1 VGSRRTTA
9 SLQSGF
15 PSDTCFESPSLKI
28 LYALLIF
35 VPIAI
40 AARLLD
46 APPMAVFILS
56 ALAIVP
62 LSGVMGA
69 ATETV
74 AEHTSP
80 AIGGVLSATMG
91 NLAELIIAS
100 VALHAGLIDLVKAS
114 ITGSILGNLLLV
126 LGIALFAGGL
136 KFKVQKFN
144 RNLAGHSTTVLLIA
158 VFGLVVP
165 ALFHSLHP
173 DPERVAT
180 VRMSHYVAFLLIA
193 GYVAWLVF
201 SLVTHSSSFGSDTR
215 NPPVTVAP
223 KWSSK
228 KAMAVLVASA
238 LAIGVM
244 AEVLVSA
251 TEEAVKA
258 LGLSEFFVG
267 LILIPIIGNAAENS
281 SAILMAVR
289 NRMDLALN
297 IAIGSSIQ
305 VALLI
310 APLLVLLGMVFH
322 QPMDLAFTTME
333 VASIALAVGVASSV
347 IRDAESNW
355 LEGAFLLLAY
365 AVLAVA
371 FFFF

>member
-1 VGSRRTTA
+1 
-9 SLQSGF
+9 
-15 PSDTCFESPSLKI
+15 LKF
-28 LYALLIF
+28 LYALLVF

-40 AARLLD
+40 AARFLG
-46 APPMAVFILS
+46 APPIVVFGLS
-56 ALAIVP
+56 ALAIIP
-62 LSGVMGA
+62 LSGVLGA
-69 ATETV
+69 ATEAI

-91 NLAELIIAS
+91 NLAELIIAA
-100 VALHAGLIDLVKAS
+100 VALRAGLIDLVKAS

-126 LGIALFAGGL
+126 LGFALLLGGL
-136 KFKVQKFN
+136 KFREQKFS
-144 RNLAGHSTTVLLIA
+144 RHLAGSTGTVLLIA

-173 DPERVAT
+173 DPQRVAT
-180 VRMSHYVAFLLIA
+180 VRMSHYVAPLLIL
-193 GYVAWLVF
+193 GYASWLAF
-201 SLVTHSSSFGSDTR
+201 SLWTHSSDFAANRHG
-215 NPPVTVAP
+215 PAVTVGP

-228 KAMAVLVASA
+228 KALVILLIAA
-238 LAIGVM
+238 AGIGVV
-244 AEVLVSA
+244 AEILVSA
-251 TEEAVKA
+251 TEAAVKV

-281 SAILMAVR
+281 SAIVMAMK

-310 APLLVLLGMVFH
+310 APLLVLLGMAFH

-333 VASIALAVGVASSV
+333 VASIALAVLVTSSV
-347 IRDAESNW
+347 IRDAETNW
-355 LEGAFLLLAY
+355 LEGALLLLAY

>member
-1 VGSRRTTA
+1 MR
-9 SLQSGF
+9 
-15 PSDTCFESPSLKI
+15 I
-28 LYALLIF
+28 LYALLVF
-35 VPIAI
+35 GPIAI
-40 AARLLD
+40 LARVFG
-46 APPMAVFILS
+46 APPIVIFFLS
-56 ALAIVP
+56 AIAIIP
-62 LSGVMGA
+62 LSAVLGA
-69 ATETV
+69 ATESV

-100 VALHAGLIDLVKAS
+100 VALRAGLIDLVKAS

-136 KFKVQKFN
+136 KFKVQRFN
-144 RNLAGHSTTVLLIA
+144 RNFAGVSTTVLLIA

-165 ALFHSLHP
+165 ALFHTLHP

-180 VRMSHYVAFLLIA
+180 VRMSHYVACLLIV

-201 SLVTHSSSFGSDTR
+201 SLWTHSSTFGGEKH
-215 NPPVTVAP
+215 PLPVTVAP
-223 KWSSK
+223 KWSSR
-228 KAMAVLVASA
+228 KAMVVLVSTAM
-238 LAIGVM
+238 AIGVV

-251 TEEAVKA
+251 TEQAVKV

-267 LILIPIIGNAAENS
+267 MILIPIIGNAAENS
-281 SAILMAVR
+281 SAILMAMR

-297 IAIGSSIQ
+297 IAVGSSIQ
-305 VALLI
+305 VALLL

-322 QPMDLAFTTME
+322 QPMDLAFSTME

-347 IRDAESNW
+347 IRDAETNW

-365 AVLAVA
+365 AVLGVA

>member
-1 VGSRRTTA
+1 MR
-9 SLQSGF
+9 
-15 PSDTCFESPSLKI
+15 I

-35 VPIAI
+35 APIAVL
-40 AARLLD
+40 ARVFG
-46 APPMAVFILS
+46 APPIVIFLVS
-56 ALAIVP
+56 ALAIIP
-62 LSGVMGA
+62 LSGVLGA
-69 ATETV
+69 ATEAV
-74 AEHTSP
+74 AHHTSP

-91 NLAELIIAS
+91 NLAELIIAT
-100 VALHAGLIDLVKAS
+100 VALRAGLIDLVKAS

-136 KFKVQKFN
+136 KYKVQRFN
-144 RNLAGHSTTVLLIA
+144 RHLAGLSTTVLLIA

-180 VRMSHYVAFLLIA
+180 VKMSHYIAFLLIT

-201 SLVTHSSSFGSDTR
+201 SLWTHSATFASDR
-215 NPPVTVAP
+215 HDPVVTVAP

-228 KAMAVLVASA
+228 KAMLILLLSA
-238 LAIGVM
+238 GAIGVV

-251 TEEAVKA
+251 TEEAVKV

-281 SAILMAVR
+281 SAIIMAVR

-297 IAIGSSIQ
+297 IAIGSSVQ

-310 APLLVLLGMVFH
+310 APLLVLLGMAFH

-333 VASIALAVGVASSV
+333 VASIALAVLVATSV

-355 LEGAFLLLAY
+355 LEGVFLLLAY
-365 AVLAVA
+365 AVLGVA

>member
-1 VGSRRTTA
+1 M
-9 SLQSGF
+9 
-15 PSDTCFESPSLKI
+15 KY
-28 LYALLIF
+28 LYALLVFAPIAVAARF
-35 VPIAI
+35 LGAPPIAI
-40 AARLLD
+40 F
-46 APPMAVFILS
+46 VLS
-56 ALAIVP
+56 AVAIIP
-62 LSGVMGA
+62 LSAVLGA
-69 ATETV
+69 ATEAV

-80 AIGGVLSATMG
+80 AVGGVLSATMG
-91 NLAELIIAS
+91 NLAELIIAA
-100 VALHAGLIDLVKAS
+100 VALRAGLIDLVKAS

-126 LGIALFAGGL
+126 LGIALLAGGL
-136 KFKVQKFN
+136 KFREQKFS
-144 RNLAGHSTTVLLIA
+144 RHLAGSSSTVLLIA

-165 ALFHSLHP
+165 SLFHGLHP
-173 DPERVAT
+173 DPQRVAT
-180 VRMSHYVAFLLIA
+180 VRMSHYVAPLLIA

-201 SLVTHSSSFGSDTR
+201 SLWTHSSDFAPDRSGET
-215 NPPVTVAP
+215 VTVAP

-228 KAMAVLVASA
+228 KAVIILLAAA
-238 LAIGVM
+238 IAIGVV

-251 TEEAVKA
+251 TEEAVKV

-281 SAILMAVR
+281 SAILMAMK
-289 NRMDLALN
+289 NRMDLGLS

-333 VASIALAVGVASSV
+333 VASIALAVLVTSSV
-347 IRDAESNW
+347 IRDAETNW
-355 LEGAFLLLAY
+355 LEGALLILAY
-365 AVLAVA
+365 SVLGVA

>member
-1 VGSRRTTA
+1 
-9 SLQSGF
+9 
-15 PSDTCFESPSLKI
+15 LKF
-28 LYALLIF
+28 LYALLVF

-40 AARLLD
+40 AARFLG
-46 APPMAVFILS
+46 APPIVVFGLS
-56 ALAIVP
+56 ALAIIP
-62 LSGVMGA
+62 LSGVLGA
-69 ATETV
+69 ATEAI
-74 AEHTSP
+74 AEHTTP

-91 NLAELIIAS
+91 NLAELIIAA
-100 VALHAGLIDLVKAS
+100 VALRAGLIDLVKAS

-126 LGIALFAGGL
+126 LGFALLLGGL
-136 KFKVQKFN
+136 KFREQKFS
-144 RNLAGHSTTVLLIA
+144 RHLAGSTGTVLLIA

-173 DPERVAT
+173 DPQRVAT
-180 VRMSHYVAFLLIA
+180 VRMSHYVAPLLIL
-193 GYVAWLVF
+193 GYASWLAF
-201 SLVTHSSSFGSDTR
+201 SLWTHSSDFAANRHG
-215 NPPVTVAP
+215 PAVTVGP

-228 KAMAVLVASA
+228 KALVILLIAAAGIGLVAE
-238 LAIGVM
+238 I
-244 AEVLVSA
+244 LVSA
-251 TEEAVKA
+251 TEEAVKV

-281 SAILMAVR
+281 SAIVMAMK

-310 APLLVLLGMVFH
+310 APLLVLLGMAFH

-333 VASIALAVGVASSV
+333 VASIALAVLVTSSV
-347 IRDAESNW
+347 IRDAETNW
-355 LEGAFLLLAY
+355 LEGALLLLAY

>member
-1 VGSRRTTA
+1 M
-9 SLQSGF
+9 
-15 PSDTCFESPSLKI
+15 KI

-40 AARLLD
+40 LSRLLG
-46 APPMAVFILS
+46 APPIFVFLLS
-56 ALAIVP
+56 AAAIIP
-62 LSGVMGA
+62 LSGVLGA
-69 ATETV
+69 ATEAV
-74 AEHTSP
+74 ADHTSP

-100 VALHAGLIDLVKAS
+100 VALRAGLIDLVKAS

-136 KFKVQKFN
+136 KYKVQTFN
-144 RNLAGHSTTVLLIA
+144 RHLAGLSTTVLLIA

-165 ALFHSLHP
+165 ALFHTLHP

-180 VRMSHYVAFLLIA
+180 VRMSHYVAFLLIV

-201 SLVTHSSSFGSDTR
+201 SLWTHSDTFGSDR
-215 NPPVTVAP
+215 HDPAVTVAP

-238 LAIGVM
+238 IAIGIM

-251 TEEAVKA
+251 TEAAVKV

-281 SAILMAVR
+281 SAIIMAMR

-297 IAIGSSIQ
+297 IAVGSSVQ

-310 APLLVLLGMVFH
+310 APVLVLLGMAFH
-322 QPMDLAFTTME
+322 QPMDLAFSTME
-333 VASIALAVGVASSV
+333 VASIALAVLVATSV

>member
-1 VGSRRTTA
+1 VV
-9 SLQSGF
+9 
-15 PSDTCFESPSLKI
+15 
-28 LYALLIF
+28 F
-35 VPIAI
+35 VLA
-40 AARLLD
+40 
-46 APPMAVFILS
+46 

-100 VALHAGLIDLVKAS
+100 VALQAGLIDLVKAS

-144 RNLAGHSTTVLLIA
+144 PNLAGHSTTVLLIA

-165 ALFHSLHP
+165 ALFHALHP
-173 DPERVAT
+173 DPQRVAT

-193 GYVAWLVF
+193 GYAAWLVF
-201 SLVTHSSSFGSDTR
+201 SLGTHSSSFSSEMRDSA
-215 NPPVTVAP
+215 VTVAP

-228 KAMAVLVASA
+228 KAMVVLVASA
-238 LAIGVM
+238 IAVGVM

-251 TEEAVKA
+251 TEEAVKV

-281 SAILMAVR
+281 SAIIMAVR

-365 AVLAVA
+365 AVLGVA

>member
-1 VGSRRTTA
+1 M
-9 SLQSGF
+9 
-15 PSDTCFESPSLKI
+15 KI
-28 LYALLIF
+28 LFALLIF

-40 AARLLD
+40 LSRLLG
-46 APPMAVFILS
+46 APPIFVFLLS
-56 ALAIVP
+56 AAAIIP
-62 LSGVMGA
+62 LSGVLGA
-69 ATETV
+69 ATEAV
-74 AEHTSP
+74 ADHTSP

-100 VALHAGLIDLVKAS
+100 VALRAGLIDLVKAS

-136 KFKVQKFN
+136 KYKVQTFN
-144 RNLAGHSTTVLLIA
+144 RHLAGLSTTVLLIA

-165 ALFHSLHP
+165 ALFHTLHP
-173 DPERVAT
+173 DPARVAT
-180 VRMSHYVAFLLIA
+180 VRMSHYVAFLLIV

-201 SLVTHSSSFGSDTR
+201 SLWTHSATFASDR
-215 NPPVTVAP
+215 HDPAVTVAP

-228 KAMAVLVASA
+228 KAVVVLVASA
-238 LAIGVM
+238 IGIGVV

-251 TEEAVKA
+251 TEEAVKV

-281 SAILMAVR
+281 SAIIMAMR

-297 IAIGSSIQ
+297 IAVGSSVQ

-310 APLLVLLGMVFH
+310 APVLVLLGMAFH
-322 QPMDLAFTTME
+322 QPMDLAFSTME
-333 VASIALAVGVASSV
+333 VASIALAVLVATSV

>member
-1 VGSRRTTA
+1 M
-9 SLQSGF
+9 
-15 PSDTCFESPSLKI
+15 KI
-28 LYALLIF
+28 LYALLVF

-40 AARLLD
+40 IARLVG
-46 APPMAVFILS
+46 ASPVAVFILS
-56 ALAIVP
+56 AFAIIP
-62 LSGVMGA
+62 LSGVLGA
-69 ATETV
+69 ATEAV

-100 VALHAGLIDLVKAS
+100 VALRAGLIDLVKAS

-136 KFKVQKFN
+136 KYKVQKFN
-144 RNLAGHSTTVLLIA
+144 PNLAGTSTTVLLMA

-165 ALFHSLHP
+165 ALFYGLHP

-180 VRMSHYVAFLLIA
+180 VRMSHYVAPLLIA
-193 GYVAWLVF
+193 GYIAWLVF
-201 SLVTHSSSFGSDTR
+201 SLVTHASSFDPEHD
-215 NPPVTVAP
+215 PPVTVGP

-228 KAMAVLVASA
+228 KALIILVAA
-238 LAIGVM
+238 AMAIGVV

-251 TEEAVKA
+251 TEQAVKG

-281 SAILMAVR
+281 SAIIMAMR

-297 IAIGSSIQ
+297 IAVGSSIQ

-333 VASIALAVGVASSV
+333 VASIGLAVLVTSSV
-347 IRDAESNW
+347 IRDAETNW
-355 LEGAFLLLAY
+355 LEGVLLLLAY
-365 AVLAVA
+365 SVLGVA

>member
-1 VGSRRTTA
+1 MGA
-9 SLQSGF
+9 
-15 PSDTCFESPSLKI
+15 PP
-28 LYALLIF
+28 IF
-35 VPIAI
+35 VF
-40 AARLLD
+40 
-46 APPMAVFILS
+46 VLS

-62 LSGVMGA
+62 LSGVLGD
-69 ATETV
+69 ATEAV

-80 AIGGVLSATMG
+80 TIGGVLSATMG

-100 VALHAGLIDLVKAS
+100 VALRAGLIDLVKAS

-144 RNLAGHSTTVLLIA
+144 AHLAGMSSTVLLIA

-173 DPERVAT
+173 DPQRVAT
-180 VRMSHYVAFLLIA
+180 VRMSHYVAPLLIA

-201 SLVTHSSSFGSDTR
+201 SLWTHSSAFATER
-215 NPPVTVAP
+215 AVPVTVGP

-228 KAMAVLVASA
+228 KALGVLLVAA
-238 LAIGVM
+238 GAIGVL
-244 AEVLVSA
+244 AEILVSV
-251 TEEAVKA
+251 TEEAVKV

-281 SAILMAVR
+281 SAILMALR

-297 IAIGSSIQ
+297 IAVGSSIQ

-310 APLLVLLGMVFH
+310 APLLVLLGMAFH

-333 VASIALAVGVASSV
+333 VASIALAVLVASSV

-365 AVLAVA
+365 AVLGVA

>member
-1 VGSRRTTA
+1 VKV
-9 SLQSGF
+9 F
-15 PSDTCFESPSLKI
+15 
-28 LYALLIF
+28 YALLVFAPLAVLARILGA
-35 VPIAI
+35 PAI
-40 AARLLD
+40 VVFLVS
-46 APPMAVFILS
+46 AVAIIPLS
-56 ALAIVP
+56 AVL
-62 LSGVMGA
+62 GT
-69 ATETV
+69 ATEEV

-80 AIGGVLSATMG
+80 AIGGILSATMG
-91 NLAELIIAS
+91 NLAELIIAA
-100 VALHAGLIDLVKAS
+100 VALRAGLIDLVKAS

-126 LGIALFAGGL
+126 LGIALLAGGL
-136 KFKVQKFN
+136 KFETQRFS
-144 RNLAGHSTTVLLIA
+144 RALAGISTTVLLIA

-165 ALFHSLHP
+165 TLFHTLHP

-180 VRMSHYVAFLLIA
+180 VRMSHYVAFLLIV
-193 GYVAWLVF
+193 GYLAWLLF
-201 SLVTHSSSFGSDTR
+201 SLRTHSHTLASERRDSG
-215 NPPVTVAP
+215 VTVAP

-238 LAIGVM
+238 AGIGVV

-251 TEEAVKA
+251 TEEAVKV
-258 LGLSEFFVG
+258 LHLSEFFVG

-310 APLLVLLGMVFH
+310 APVLVLLGMAFH

-355 LEGAFLLLAY
+355 LEGVFLLLAY
-365 AVLAVA
+365 AVLGVA

>member
-1 VGSRRTTA
+1 MK
-9 SLQSGF
+9 F
-15 PSDTCFESPSLKI
+15 
-28 LYALLIF
+28 LYALLVF

-40 AARLLD
+40 AARFLG
-46 APPMAVFILS
+46 APPIVVFGLS
-56 ALAIVP
+56 ALAIIP
-62 LSGVMGA
+62 LSGVLGA
-69 ATETV
+69 ATEAI
-74 AEHTSP
+74 AEHTTP

-91 NLAELIIAS
+91 NLAELIIAA
-100 VALHAGLIDLVKAS
+100 VALRAGLIDLVKAS

-126 LGIALFAGGL
+126 LGFALLLGGL
-136 KFKVQKFN
+136 KFREQKFS
-144 RNLAGHSTTVLLIA
+144 RHLAGSTGTVLLIA

-173 DPERVAT
+173 DPQRVAT
-180 VRMSHYVAFLLIA
+180 VRMSHYVAPLLIL
-193 GYVAWLVF
+193 GYASWLAF
-201 SLVTHSSSFGSDTR
+201 SLWTHSSDFAANRHG
-215 NPPVTVAP
+215 PAVTVGP

-228 KAMAVLVASA
+228 KALVILLIAA
-238 LAIGVM
+238 AGIGVV
-244 AEVLVSA
+244 AEILVSA
-251 TEEAVKA
+251 TEAAVKV

-281 SAILMAVR
+281 SAIVMAMK

-310 APLLVLLGMVFH
+310 APLLVLLGMAFH

-333 VASIALAVGVASSV
+333 VASIALAVLVTSSV
-347 IRDAESNW
+347 IRDAETNW
-355 LEGAFLLLAY
+355 LEGALLLLAY

>member
-1 VGSRRTTA
+1 MR
-9 SLQSGF
+9 
-15 PSDTCFESPSLKI
+15 I

-40 AARLLD
+40 IARFAG
-46 APPMAVFILS
+46 APPIAVFTLS
-56 ALAIVP
+56 AIAIIP
-62 LSGVMGA
+62 LSGILGA
-69 ATETV
+69 ATEVV

-91 NLAELIIAS
+91 NLAELIIAAI
-100 VALHAGLIDLVKAS
+100 ALKAGLIDLVKAS

-136 KFKVQKFN
+136 KYKDQKFSPY
-144 RNLAGHSTTVLLIA
+144 LAGSSSTVLLIA

-165 ALFHSLHP
+165 ALFHGLHP

-180 VRMSHYVAFLLIA
+180 VRMSHYVAGLLII
-193 GYVAWLVF
+193 GYGAWLVF
-201 SLVTHSSSFGSDTR
+201 SLWTHSSNFTPDRQG
-215 NPPVTVAP
+215 PAVTVGP

-228 KAMAVLVASA
+228 KALGVLIAA
-238 LAIGVM
+238 AGGIGVV

-251 TEEAVKA
+251 TEEAVKV

-281 SAILMAVR
+281 SAIIMAMR

-310 APLLVLLGMVFH
+310 APLLVLLGMLFH
-322 QPMDLAFTTME
+322 QPMDLAFTAME
-333 VASIALAVGVASSV
+333 VVSIALAVLVTSSV
-347 IRDAESNW
+347 IRDAETNW
-355 LEGAFLLLAY
+355 LEGALLILAY
-365 AVLAVA
+365 AVLGVA

>member
-1 VGSRRTTA
+1 MR
-9 SLQSGF
+9 
-15 PSDTCFESPSLKI
+15 I
-28 LYALLIF
+28 LYALLVF
-35 VPIAI
+35 GPIAI
-40 AARLLD
+40 LARVFG
-46 APPMAVFILS
+46 APAIVIFFLS
-56 ALAIVP
+56 AVAIIP
-62 LSGVMGA
+62 LSAVLGA
-69 ATETV
+69 ATESV

-100 VALHAGLIDLVKAS
+100 VALRAGLIDLVKAS

-136 KFKVQKFN
+136 KFKVQRFN
-144 RNLAGHSTTVLLIA
+144 RNFAGLSTTVLLIA

-165 ALFHSLHP
+165 ALFHTLHP
-173 DPERVAT
+173 DPQRVAT
-180 VRMSHYVAFLLIA
+180 VRMSHYVAGLLIV

-201 SLVTHSSSFGSDTR
+201 SLWTHSSTFGGEKR
-215 NPPVTVAP
+215 PLPVTVAP
-223 KWSSK
+223 KWSSR
-228 KAMAVLVASA
+228 KAMVVLVSTAI
-238 LAIGVM
+238 AIGVV

-251 TEEAVKA
+251 TEQAVKV

-267 LILIPIIGNAAENS
+267 MILIPIIGNAAENS
-281 SAILMAVR
+281 SAILMAMR

-297 IAIGSSIQ
+297 IAVGSSIQ

-322 QPMDLAFTTME
+322 QPMDLAFSTME

-347 IRDAESNW
+347 IRDAETNW

-365 AVLAVA
+365 AVLGVA

>member
-1 VGSRRTTA
+1 MR
-9 SLQSGF
+9 L
-15 PSDTCFESPSLKI
+15 
-28 LYALLIF
+28 LYGLLIF

-40 AARLLD
+40 IARLAG
-46 APPMAVFILS
+46 APPIAIFILS
-56 ALAIVP
+56 ALAIIP
-62 LSGVMGA
+62 LSGILGA
-69 ATETV
+69 ATEAV

-100 VALHAGLIDLVKAS
+100 VALRAGLIDLVKAS

-126 LGIALFAGGL
+126 LGIALLAGGL
-136 KFKVQKFN
+136 KYKEQKFS
-144 RNLAGHSTTVLLIA
+144 RHLAGSSSTVLLIA

-165 ALFHSLHP
+165 ALFHGLHP
-173 DPERVAT
+173 DPQRVAT
-180 VRMSHYVAFLLIA
+180 VRMSHYVAFLLIV
-193 GYVAWLVF
+193 GYAAWLAF
-201 SLVTHSSSFGSDTR
+201 SLWTHSSDFTVDRQG
-215 NPPVTVAP
+215 PPVTVGP

-228 KAMAVLVASA
+228 KALGVLIAAAAS
-238 LAIGVM
+238 IGVV

-251 TEEAVKA
+251 TEEAVKV

-281 SAILMAVR
+281 SAILMAMR

-310 APLLVLLGMVFH
+310 APLLVLLGMAFH
-322 QPMDLAFTTME
+322 QPMDLAFTAME
-333 VASIALAVGVASSV
+333 VASIALAVLVTSSV
-347 IRDAESNW
+347 IRDAETNW
-355 LEGAFLLLAY
+355 LEGALLVLAY

>member
-1 VGSRRTTA
+1 
-9 SLQSGF
+9 
-15 PSDTCFESPSLKI
+15 LKF
-28 LYALLIF
+28 LYPLLVL

-40 AARLLD
+40 AARVMG
-46 APPMAVFILS
+46 APPIAVFILS

-62 LSGVMGA
+62 LSGVLGA
-69 ATETV
+69 ATEAV

-80 AIGGVLSATMG
+80 AVGGVLSATMG
-91 NLAELIIAS
+91 NLAELIIAA
-100 VALHAGLIDLVKAS
+100 VALRAGLIDLVKAS

-126 LGIALFAGGL
+126 LGIALLAGGL
-136 KFKVQKFN
+136 KYRAQKFSPH
-144 RNLAGHSTTVLLIA
+144 LAASSSTVLLIA

-165 ALFHSLHP
+165 ALFHGLHP
-173 DPERVAT
+173 DPQRVVT
-180 VRMSHYVAFLLIA
+180 VRMSHYVAPLLIA

-201 SLVTHSSSFGSDTR
+201 SLWTHSSDFAADRHG
-215 NPPVTVAP
+215 PAVTVAP

-228 KAMAVLVASA
+228 KAVIILIAAA
-238 LAIGVM
+238 GAIGVV

-251 TEEAVKA
+251 TEEAVKV

-281 SAILMAVR
+281 SAIVMAMR
-289 NRMDLALN
+289 NRMDLALS

-310 APLLVLLGMVFH
+310 APLLVLLGMAFR

-333 VASIALAVGVASSV
+333 VASIALAVLVTSSV
-347 IRDAESNW
+347 IRDAETNW
-355 LEGAFLLLAY
+355 LEGALLLLAY
-365 AVLAVA
+365 SVLGVA

>member
-1 VGSRRTTA
+1 
-9 SLQSGF
+9 
-15 PSDTCFESPSLKI
+15 
-28 LYALLIF
+28 
-35 VPIAI
+35 
-40 AARLLD
+40 
-46 APPMAVFILS
+46 MS

-62 LSGVMGA
+62 LSGVLGA

-100 VALHAGLIDLVKAS
+100 VALQAGLIDLVKAS

-144 RNLAGHSTTVLLIA
+144 PTLAGHSTTVLLIA

-165 ALFHSLHP
+165 ALFHGLHP
-173 DPERVAT
+173 DPQRVAT

-201 SLVTHSSSFGSDTR
+201 SLVTHSSSFGPDTR
-215 NPPVTVAP
+215 DPPVTVAP

-238 LAIGVM
+238 IAIGVM

-251 TEEAVKA
+251 TEQAVKV

-281 SAILMAVR
+281 SAIIMAVR

-333 VASIALAVGVASSV
+333 VASIALAVGVGSSV

-365 AVLAVA
+365 AVLGVA

>member
-1 VGSRRTTA
+1 
-9 SLQSGF
+9 
-15 PSDTCFESPSLKI
+15 LKF

-35 VPIAI
+35 VPIALG
-40 AARLLD
+40 ARIFG
-46 APPMAVFILS
+46 APPLVIFALS

-62 LSGVMGA
+62 LSGILGA

-91 NLAELIIAS
+91 NLAELIIAT
-100 VALHAGLIDLVKAS
+100 VALRAGLIDLVKAS

-136 KFKVQKFN
+136 KFKIQKFSAH
-144 RNLAGHSTTVLLIA
+144 LAGMSSTVLLIA

-165 ALFHSLHP
+165 ALFHTLHP

-180 VRMSHYVAFLLIA
+180 VRMSHYVAPLLIS

-201 SLVTHSSSFGSDTR
+201 SLWTHSSAFATGGHP
-215 NPPVTVAP
+215 PPVTVAP

-228 KAMAVLVASA
+228 KAMVLLFAA
-238 LAIGVM
+238 AIAIGVV
-244 AEVLVSA
+244 AETLVGA
-251 TEEAVKA
+251 TEEAVKV

-281 SAILMAVR
+281 SAIIMAMR
-289 NRMDLALN
+289 NRMDLSLN

-310 APLLVLLGMVFH
+310 APLLVLLGMVFD
-322 QPMDLAFTTME
+322 QPMDLAFSTME
-333 VASIALAVGVASSV
+333 VASIALSVGVASSV

-355 LEGAFLLLAY
+355 LEGVFLLLAY
-365 AVLAVA
+365 AVLGVA

>member
-1 VGSRRTTA
+1 MKA
-9 SLQSGF
+9 
-15 PSDTCFESPSLKI
+15 
-28 LYALLIF
+28 LYALLVF

-40 AARLLD
+40 IARIAG
-46 APPMAVFILS
+46 APPIAVFIVS
-56 ALAIVP
+56 AIAIIP
-62 LSGVMGA
+62 LSGIMGA
-69 ATETV
+69 ATESV

-91 NLAELIIAS
+91 NLAELIIAA
-100 VALHAGLIDLVKAS
+100 VALRAGLIDLVKAS

-126 LGIALFAGGL
+126 LGIALLAGGL
-136 KFKVQKFN
+136 KFKVQRFN
-144 RNLAGHSTTVLLIA
+144 QHLAGSSSTVLLMA

-165 ALFHSLHP
+165 ALFYGLHP
-173 DPERVAT
+173 DPQRVAT
-180 VRMSHYVAFLLIA
+180 VRMSHYVAGLLIA

-201 SLVTHSSSFGSDTR
+201 SLWTHSSAFASEHSPT
-215 NPPVTVAP
+215 VTVAP

-228 KAMAVLVASA
+228 KAVGILLAAAVT
-238 LAIGVM
+238 IGVV

-251 TEEAVKA
+251 TEEAVKV

-281 SAILMAVR
+281 AAIIMAMR
-289 NRMDLALN
+289 NRMDLGLN

-333 VASIALAVGVASSV
+333 VASIALAVLVTSSV
-347 IRDAESNW
+347 IRDAETNW
-355 LEGAFLLLAY
+355 LEGALLLLAY
-365 AVLAVA
+365 AILGVA

>member
-1 VGSRRTTA
+1 M
-9 SLQSGF
+9 
-15 PSDTCFESPSLKI
+15 KI
-28 LYALLIF
+28 LYVLLIF

-40 AARLLD
+40 LSRLLG
-46 APPMAVFILS
+46 APPIFVFLLS
-56 ALAIVP
+56 AAAIIP
-62 LSGVMGA
+62 LSGVLGA
-69 ATETV
+69 ATEAV
-74 AEHTSP
+74 ADHTSP

-100 VALHAGLIDLVKAS
+100 VALRAGLIDLVKAS

-136 KFKVQKFN
+136 KYKVQTFN
-144 RNLAGHSTTVLLIA
+144 RHLAGLSTTVLLIA

-165 ALFHSLHP
+165 ALFHTLHP

-180 VRMSHYVAFLLIA
+180 VRMSHYVAFLLIV

-201 SLVTHSSSFGSDTR
+201 SLWTHSSTFASDR
-215 NPPVTVAP
+215 HDPAVTVAP

-228 KAMAVLVASA
+228 KAMVVLVASA
-238 LAIGVM
+238 VAIGVV

-251 TEEAVKA
+251 TEAAVKV

-281 SAILMAVR
+281 SAIIMAMR

-297 IAIGSSIQ
+297 IAVGSSVQ

-310 APLLVLLGMVFH
+310 APVLVFLGLAFH
-322 QPMDLAFTTME
+322 QPMDLAFSTME
-333 VASIALAVGVASSV
+333 VASIALAVLVATSV

>member
-1 VGSRRTTA
+1 
-9 SLQSGF
+9 
-15 PSDTCFESPSLKI
+15 
-28 LYALLIF
+28 
-35 VPIAI
+35 
-40 AARLLD
+40 
-46 APPMAVFILS
+46 LS

-62 LSGVMGA
+62 LSGVLGA

-100 VALHAGLIDLVKAS
+100 VALQAGLIDLVKAS

-144 RNLAGHSTTVLLIA
+144 PSLAGHSTTVLLIA

-165 ALFHSLHP
+165 ALFHGLHP
-173 DPERVAT
+173 DPQRVAT

-201 SLVTHSSSFGSDTR
+201 SLVTHSSSFGPDTR
-215 NPPVTVAP
+215 DPPVTVAP

-228 KAMAVLVASA
+228 KAMAVLVVSA
-238 LAIGVM
+238 IAIGVM

-251 TEEAVKA
+251 TEQAVKV

-281 SAILMAVR
+281 SAIIMAVR

-365 AVLAVA
+365 AVLGVA